1 MKKRTAIRVLIVL
14 SLAAAAGGELSAKT
28 VDLQQG
34 DEALWQREVLPL
46 PQEIRIAKVQRL
58 KPGEVAIRGQAGAS
72 GLEQVSISNVVNLFR
87 QKTGVAPEGKQFE
100 IVIGVMDANGKV
112 AGVDVPQGARLKDVP
127 NRDQAYVIQPA
138 GSNMLV
144 VAAVAPRGLYYG
156 TRTLCQW
163 LEFHLSRE
171 TAEIPLA
178 CVVDWPDL
186 EERGFWHM
194 PSYNIPWLASLK
206 MNRFYEDNLFAV
218 DKTGIHPYN
227 LYYNWPAVADENPEK
242 HRQACAAF
250 NVSYEKARQYAA
262 ELVPGPTHM
271 DFWAHKCAGYKEAY
285 PGLLGQGESAHNT
298 DAQWKR
304 RVPCATNPDLVKVL
318 TIIMTNMAAQKASE
332 VMAWMS
338 EYAGQCECAE
348 CMKEGQFRAEVRAAV
363 EAWKEAKKTYPDL
376 KLSVFFGIGGFG
388 PNSPK
393 RYPDAQI
400 KDIVTSLPPEVTM
413 RASMGCDGPDG
424 NLLKKFAA
432 QGKRIARFNVTSYLS
447 MIPTRRFSSED
458 VRERMREIA
467 ADKYIGAWQFTRG
480 GYITDNDG
488 YRKTFSFR
496 LSALAEYS
504 WNANGR
510 NEKQFAE
517 AWATRQGYK
526 NPEKILTLLEALMIP
541 QVAREL
547 DCWTGKVFASTWL
560 GNLPTMAAEKKWD
573 NAFFTAEAAEQGV
586 KKSEEAVALAVSMGA
601 EDLAA
606 EARRLAAYC
615 RLELAGHYLVTA
627 LQNGAPGDAAAAALR
642 QWQEA
647 WNQYIESRKKVLALG
662 ISLGNA
668 ERLEKR

>member
-28 VDLQQG
+28 IDLQQG

-58 KPGEVAIRGQAGAS
+58 KPGEVAIRGRAGAS

-186 EERGFWHM
+186 EERGFWSM
-194 PSYNIPWLASLK
+194 PSYNIPWLASMK
-206 MNRFYEDNLFAV
+206 MNRLYEDNLFAV
-218 DKTGIHPYN
+218 DKTGIHPYRT
-227 LYYNWPAVADENPEK
+227 YRNWPLPDDNYEK
-242 HRQACAAF
+242 QRRECALF
-250 NVSYEKARQYAA
+250 NVSYEQARQYAV

-271 DFWAHKCAGYKEAY
+271 DFWPMRCAGYKEAF
-285 PGLLGQGESAHNT
+285 PGLIGKGKSA
-298 DAQWKR
+298 QSGR
-304 RVPCATNPDLVKVL
+304 RQVPCATNPDLVKVL
-318 TIIMTNMAAQKASE
+318 TTVLTDLAAEKPSE
-332 VMAWMS
+332 VMVWMS
-338 EYAGQCECAE
+338 ESAGQCECAA
-348 CMKEGQFRAEVRAAV
+348 CMKEGQFRAEVRSAM
-363 EAWKEAKKTYPDL
+363 EAWREVKKTYPEL
-376 KLSVFFGIGGFG
+376 KLSIFFGIGGD
-388 PNSPK
+388 
-393 RYPDAQI
+393 RYPDQQI
-400 KDIVTSLPPEVTM
+400 KDIVASLPPEVTM
-413 RASMGCDGPDG
+413 RASLGCDGPDG
-424 NLLKKFAA
+424 NLLKNFAA
-432 QGKRIARFNVTSYLS
+432 QGKRIARFNVVTYLS
-447 MIPTRRFSSED
+447 LIPDRRFYSAD
-458 VRERMREIA
+458 IPKRMRQIA
-467 ADKYIGAWQFTRG
+467 EDKYIGAWQMIPG

-504 WNANGR
+504 WNVGGR
-510 NEKQFAE
+510 DEKQFTE
-517 AWATRQGYK
+517 AWAARQGYK
-526 NPEKILTLLEALMIP
+526 NPEKFIEWVEAMVSP
-541 QVAREL
+541 QAYREL
-547 DCWTGKVFASTWL
+547 DCWLGKTFASTWM
-560 GNLPTMAAEKKWD
+560 GNLPRMATEKKWD
-573 NAFFTAEAAEQGV
+573 NAFFTAEAAEEGER
-586 KKSEEAVALAVSMGA
+586 KSEAAAALADKMGA

-606 EARRLAAYC
+606 EARRLTAYC
-615 RLELAGHYLVTA
+615 RLELAGHRLITA
-627 LQNGAPGDAAAAALR
+627 LENEAAGDAAAAALR